1 MTQRMVVRASQE
13 CGGRS
18 VVNLEATGVSAD
30 LIGSALIGLL
40 ILTYRMMILMD
51 PWCS

>member
-18 VVNLEATGVSAD
+18 IVNLEGTGVSAG
-30 LIGSALIGLL
+30 LIGSALIGLS
-40 ILTYRMMILMD
+40 ILTNQMILMD
-51 PWCS
+51 LWCS